1 MLTWYRGENIV
12 TLTGE
17 CFDVLRRGDFFV
29 LGGVPTRLMVVVG
42 ESNSVTI
49 HAVEATFMQCVLYR
63 MSRFF
68 KFLLGLWPGREA

>member
-49 HAVEATFMQCVLYR
+49 HAVEALF
-63 MSRFF
+63 
-68 KFLLGLWPGREA
+68 A